1 MRGFFSGLWPA
12 LVVLE
17 RMVLAFPLAVV
28 LSATAAFWFGGRC
41 SAWQFA
47 LGLAAAFVVAAAQS
61 RLAWRARLSGMGL
74 FLLFLAAIWVVS
86 GCLALGGIDNMG
98 YHIPVTRLLME
109 G

>member
-1 MRGFFSGLWPA
+1 MRGLFSGLRPA

-47 LGLAAAFVVAAAQS
+47 LGLAAAFAVAAAQS
-61 RLAWRARLSGMGL
+61 RFA
-74 FLLFLAAIWVVS
+74 
-86 GCLALGGIDNMG
+86 
-98 YHIPVTRLLME
+98 
-109 G
+109 